1 MHILCFNHSE
11 LHHRHV
17 HELKSGT
24 QKRKKAAQVSH
35 CKQRKSERR
44 RDPELKNPSLLSDVP
59 ANPLTLFQS
68 SESGFQYSIAIQTSK
83 TKFNNDQPQ
92 RKQLIRIS

>member
-1 MHILCFNHSE
+1 MHILCLNHSE

-59 ANPLTLFQS
+59 ANPLNLFQS
-68 SESGFQYSIAIQTSK
+68 SFQYSIATLTRK

-92 RKQLIRIS
+92 ENER